1 MASLGLLVAGIAH
14 EINTP
19 IGAVRS
25 MHHTLVLALSKLQDT
40 LKAICPSDK
49 LHDEKLVK
57 TMQVIDEANRVIN
70 SGTERVTEIV
80 RRLRSFARLDQ
91 SDLKEADIHEGLE
104 DTLTLVHH
112 EVKHNIKIK
121 RDYGD
126 LPKIACFPGALN
138 QVFMNLLINGKQAI
152 KGKGEITIRTR
163 AERNKVVIQFSDSGE
178 GIPADKLDRI
188 FDPGYTTKGVGVGTG
203 LGLSICYQIIQD
215 HQGEITARSQI
226 GKG

>member
-1 MASLGLLVAGIAH
+1 
-14 EINTP
+14 
-19 IGAVRS
+19 
-25 MHHTLVLALSKLQDT
+25 LSKLQDT

-112 EVKHNIKIK
+112 EVKHNIAIK

-226 GKG
+226 GKGSTFTITLPTDLKRRSPKAKG